1 MTFRS
6 QVAAHMALMIVSLI
20 VLSGVALWGLDSQR
34 EDYSSAFAGYEDLR
48 GLYEIGANV
57 ASARKLVYLEQPD
70 ARAVMRD
77 IQAAATLFHGFTPH
91 TTGLR
96 MAGLC
101 ADARQKLADAQ
112 TQLWDIITAGRTDVT
127 VISRPLDQI
136 LRLFS
141 DISTEVRQSIQS
153 REQAAHR
160 KHQTV
165 LYASAGV
172 CGVLLV
178 AAVALGV
185 WHYRTVMRPLRRL
198 NRSVHELTEGRLD
211 HRADTA
217 GPEEFAEVAR
227 DFNTMADQLD
237 GLYKSLEQKVA
248 DKSRQLVRSERL
260 ASVGFL
266 AAGVAHEI
274 NNPIGIIAGHAELAL
289 QEMAAALPPTATSGA
304 GALTGTS
311 SISGG
316 APQLPPEQALANA
329 REAFAVIAD
338 EAFRCKAIVEKLLS
352 LARPGDEARRPVS
365 LATLARSVIDSVAAL
380 QQHCDRHIRLDAP
393 AGDELRV
400 LACDGEIKQV
410 VLNLLINAIEAT
422 DSGAGKID
430 VSLRRDGDGI
440 ELTVA
445 DNGKG
450 MTSEVLDRIFE
461 PFFTTR
467 RGAGRPGTGLG
478 LSISHAIVAAHN
490 GQITAQSEG
499 PGKGSRLVM
508 RLPAV
513 NEQDGDAV
521 PPH

>member
-6 QVAAHMALMIVSLI
+6 QVAAHMALMVVSLI

-57 ASARKLVYLEQPD
+57 ASARKLVYLDQPD

-77 IQAAATLFHGFTPH
+77 IQAAAALLQSFAPRAAGP
-91 TTGLR
+91 R
-96 MAGLC
+96 MAALC
-101 ADARQKLADAQ
+101 ANARQQLADAQ
-112 TQLWDIITAGRTDVT
+112 TQLWEIITAGHSDVT
-127 VISRPLDQI
+127 AISRPLDRI
-136 LRLFS
+136 LRLIS
-141 DISTEVRQSIQS
+141 DISTEVRQTIQAS
-153 REQAAHR
+153 EHAAHR

-165 LYASAGV
+165 LYTSAGV
-172 CGVLLV
+172 CGALLV
-178 AAVALGV
+178 AAVGLGL

-198 NRSVHELTEGRLD
+198 NRSVHELTQGRLD

-217 GPEEFAEVAR
+217 GPEEFAQVAR

-237 GLYKSLEQKVA
+237 GLYKSLEQQVA

-289 QEMAAALPPTATSGA
+289 QEMSRRPAEP
-304 GALTGTS
+304 
-311 SISGG
+311 
-316 APQLPPEQALANA
+316 ALADA
-329 REAFAVIAD
+329 RDAFTVIAE
-338 EAFRCKAIVEKLLS
+338 EAFRCKDIIEKLLS
-352 LARPGDEARRPVS
+352 LARPGDEARKPLS
-365 LATLARSVIDSVAAL
+365 LVTLVRSVIDSVAAL
-380 QQHCDRHIRLDAP
+380 QEHRQRGIRLDAP

-400 LACDGEIKQV
+400 LACAGEIKQV
-410 VLNLLINAIEAT
+410 ALNLLINAIEAT
-422 DSGAGKID
+422 EAGTGRID
-430 VSLRRDGDGI
+430 VSLRRDGDAI

-450 MTSEVLDRIFE
+450 MTPEVLDRIFE

-478 LSISHAIVAAHN
+478 LSISHAIVAAHE
-490 GQITAQSEG
+490 GQIGAHSDG
-499 PGKGSRLVM
+499 PGKGSRFVM
-508 RLPAV
+508 RLPSAKSDTV
-513 NEQDGDAV
+513 VSGTAS
-521 PPH
+521 

>member
-1 MTFRS
+1 
-6 QVAAHMALMIVSLI
+6 MALMIVSLI

-57 ASARKLVYLEQPD
+57 ASARKLVYVDQPD

-77 IQAAATLFHGFTPH
+77 IQAAATLFQSFAPH
-91 TTGLR
+91 ASGSR
-96 MAGLC
+96 MATLC

-112 TQLWDIITAGRTDVT
+112 AQLWDIITAGRTDVT
-127 VISRPLDQI
+127 AISRPLDQI
-136 LRLFS
+136 VRLIS
-141 DISTEVRQSIQS
+141 DISAEVRQSIES
-153 REQAAHR
+153 SEHAAHH

-172 CGVLLV
+172 CGALLV
-178 AAVALGV
+178 SAVALGL

-198 NRSVHELTEGRLD
+198 NRSVHELTQGRLD

-217 GPEEFAEVAR
+217 GPEEFAQVAR

-248 DKSRQLVRSERL
+248 DKSRRLVRSERL

-289 QEMAAALPPTATSGA
+289 QELATMLPPTATSGA
-304 GALTGTS
+304 GAPTGTS
-311 SISGG
+311 SVAEG
-316 APQLPPEQALANA
+316 APHRPAEQAIVNA
-329 REAFAVIAD
+329 REAFSVIAD

-352 LARPGDEARRPVS
+352 LARPGDETRKPVS
-365 LATLARSVIDSVAAL
+365 LAALVRSVIDSVAAL
-380 QQHCDRHIRLDAP
+380 QEHRQRHIRLDAP
-393 AGDELRV
+393 PGDDLRV
-400 LACDGEIKQV
+400 LACEGEIKQV

-422 DSGAGKID
+422 DAGAGQIE

-440 ELTVA
+440 ELSVA

-450 MTSEVLDRIFE
+450 MTPEVLERIFE

-490 GQITAQSEG
+490 GQISAQSDG
-499 PGKGSRLVM
+499 AGKGSRFVV
-508 RLPAV
+508 RLPPAS
-513 NEQDGDAV
+513 GDTVVSGTAS
-521 PPH
+521 